1 MKRSE
6 CIARLPNYE
15 SRLRILEMKA
25 KGHRLAPD
33 VDLEYLAKVT
43 VGNNGADLETLL
55 NVATMK
61 ALADGSAFITR
72 QHLEESR
79 ERLTMG
85 VKKSRVE
92 DESVNYNTAYER
104 YVSLNNRVH
113 ECGHALISLL
123 TPNYPT
129 VDKIT
134 IIPRGEALGYVSNIL
149 DERFLYQTSK
159 RDLINRIDVAL
170 AGQAAEEVILG
181 YEWM

>member
-43 VGNNGADLETLL
+43 VVNNGADLETLL

-72 QHLEESR
+72 QHWRS
-79 ERLTMG
+79 
-85 VKKSRVE
+85 
-92 DESVNYNTAYER
+92 
-104 YVSLNNRVH
+104 
-113 ECGHALISLL
+113 HA
-123 TPNYPT
+123 N
-129 VDKIT
+129 D
-134 IIPRGEALGYVSNIL
+134 
-149 DERFLYQTSK
+149 
-159 RDLINRIDVAL
+159 
-170 AGQAAEEVILG
+170 
-181 YEWM
+181 

>member
-72 QHLEESR
+72 
-79 ERLTMG
+79 
-85 VKKSRVE
+85 
-92 DESVNYNTAYER
+92 
-104 YVSLNNRVH
+104 
-113 ECGHALISLL
+113 
-123 TPNYPT
+123 
-129 VDKIT
+129 T
-134 IIPRGEALGYVSNIL
+134 IDDGR
-149 DERFLYQTSK
+149 
-159 RDLINRIDVAL
+159 
-170 AGQAAEEVILG
+170 EEVTSRRRECEL
-181 YEWM
+181 